1 MRRPRPKGKLGFHS
15 YEQGCVMTLFKYVT
29 LYYALIASPFV
40 LAGVL
45 VVIYLLAES
54 IGRDVPRWG
63 QE

>member
-1 MRRPRPKGKLGFHS
+1 
-15 YEQGCVMTLFKYVT
+15 MTFFEALT
-29 LYYALIASPFV
+29 MYYALIASPFV

>member
-1 MRRPRPKGKLGFHS
+1 
-15 YEQGCVMTLFKYVT
+15 MTFSEALT

-45 VVIYLLAES
+45 VVIYLLAEH